1 MLSLLVTN
9 WKDES
14 PHFTLQR
21 PLEQRA
27 GSTVEEAQSFAV
39 WLSWNMVEMFS
50 KRIWGIN
57 KFAPICYMLW
67 CFKYHLAGQ
76 LLTCPLLATR
86 WFCTHLRCFLIL
98 DFSSAFV
105 ICQADA
111 LWVICQLSPK
121 QYFFIWIFYTQLINF
136 TLPPLMPL
144 TDQIPVRLYQ
154 TRNFN
159 QYQIK

>member
-1 MLSLLVTN
+1 MKVLTSLYSGLLSTG
-9 WKDES
+9 
-14 PHFTLQR
+14 
-21 PLEQRA
+21 LEALSRKR
-27 GSTVEEAQSFAV
+27 SLSQSDFGEI
-39 WLSWNMVEMFS
+39 WMEMFS

-57 KFAPICYMLW
+57 KFALMVISVIW

-86 WFCTHLRCFLIL
+86 WFCAHLRCFLIL

-121 QYFFIWIFYTQLINF
+121 QYFCVHLDFLHPVDKFYT
-136 TLPPLMPL
+136 
-144 TDQIPVRLYQ
+144 PVATAVY
-154 TRNFN
+154 
-159 QYQIK
+159 

>member
-1 MLSLLVTN
+1 MKVLTSLYSGLLS
-9 WKDES
+9 S
-14 PHFTLQR
+14 G
-21 PLEQRA
+21 LEALSRKR
-27 GSTVEEAQSFAV
+27 SLSQSDFGEI
-39 WLSWNMVEMFS
+39 WMEMFS

-57 KFAPICYMLW
+57 KFALMVISVIW

-76 LLTCPLLATR
+76 LLTCPLLTTR

-111 LWVICQLSPK
+111 LWVSI
-121 QYFFIWIFYTQLINF
+121 FAFIWTFYTQLINF
-136 TLPPLMPL
+136 TLPPLLPL

>member
-1 MLSLLVTN
+1 MRVLTSLYSDLLSTG
-9 WKDES
+9 
-14 PHFTLQR
+14 
-21 PLEQRA
+21 LEALSRKR
-27 GSTVEEAQSFAV
+27 SLSQSDFGEI
-39 WLSWNMVEMFS
+39 WMEMFS

-57 KFAPICYMLW
+57 KFALMVISVIW

-76 LLTCPLLATR
+76 LLTCPLLTTR

-136 TLPPLMPL
+136 TLPPLLPL

-159 QYQIK
+159 QYQVK

>member
-39 WLSWNMVEMFS
+39 WLSWNMVAMFS

-57 KFAPICYMLW
+57 KFALMVISVIW

-76 LLTCPLLATR
+76 LLTCPLLTTR

-121 QYFFIWIFYTQLINF
+121 QYFCIHLDFLHPVDKFYTPAATAVYWLDSCALVPNPQF
-136 TLPPLMPL
+136 
-144 TDQIPVRLYQ
+144 
-154 TRNFN
+154 
-159 QYQIK
+159 

>member
-1 MLSLLVTN
+1 MKVLTSLYSGLLS
-9 WKDES
+9 S
-14 PHFTLQR
+14 G
-21 PLEQRA
+21 LEALSRKR
-27 GSTVEEAQSFAV
+27 SLSQSDFGEI
-39 WLSWNMVEMFS
+39 WMEMFS

-57 KFAPICYMLW
+57 KFALMVISVIW

-86 WFCTHLRCFLIL
+86 WFCAHLRCFLIL

-136 TLPPLMPL
+136 TLPPLLPL
-144 TDQIPVRLYQ
+144 TDQIPMRLYQ

>member
-1 MLSLLVTN
+1 MKVLTSLYSGLLSTG
-9 WKDES
+9 
-14 PHFTLQR
+14 
-21 PLEQRA
+21 LEALSRKR
-27 GSTVEEAQSFAV
+27 SLSQSDFGEI
-39 WLSWNMVEMFS
+39 WMEMFS

-57 KFAPICYMLW
+57 KFALMVISVIW

-86 WFCTHLRCFLIL
+86 WFCTHLRCFLVL

-111 LWVICQLSPK
+111 LWVSI
-121 QYFFIWIFYTQLINF
+121 FAFIWTFYTQLINF

>member
-57 KFAPICYMLW
+57 KFALMVISVIW

-76 LLTCPLLATR
+76 LLTCPLLTTR

-111 LWVICQLSPK
+111 LWVSI
-121 QYFFIWIFYTQLINF
+121 FAFIWTFYTQLINF
-136 TLPPLMPL
+136 TLPPLLPL